1 MTAPASDVPDG
12 APATSPSS
20 ADEPVPGL
28 PLPPVHPDPYERVS
42 PWAWVGLIVLLM
54 VAVAATATLL
64 LLQWMAPGS
73 GTVAG

>member
-1 MTAPASDVPDG
+1 MTAPASDAPD
-12 APATSPSS
+12 AASATSLPS
-20 ADEPVPGL
+20 ADELAGGA
-28 PLPPVHPDPYERVS
+28 PLPPVDAEPHERVS

-54 VAVAATATLL
+54 VAVAGTATLL